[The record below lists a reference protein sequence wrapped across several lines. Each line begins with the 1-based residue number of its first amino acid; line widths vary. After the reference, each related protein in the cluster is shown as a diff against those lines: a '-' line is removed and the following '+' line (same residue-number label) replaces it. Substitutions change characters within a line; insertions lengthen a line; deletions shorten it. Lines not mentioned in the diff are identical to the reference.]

1 MKLLT
6 LRTTEGFHTGVL
18 LESDVLD
25 LHIASA
31 SLRSLGALPRTMRGL
46 LGSLDANAALI
57 QDTLGQLAHESVR
70 ETLLAKGAL
79 VPLSGLRLGPVVPDS
94 DLVLAGSMNSRGH
107 LAEMHDELPL
117 HPCAFHKVRS
127 ALAASGDDILP
138 PPDYAQMIDWE
149 GEFCAVIGTRC
160 HRVTPESALRY
171 VAGFTLM
178 NDISARDFVLPFV
191 TAKGAAPT
199 AIAWE
204 RNVLGKNFPTFC
216 PIGPVIATRDEFSAQ
231 IDYLMETMVNGELV
245 QSSTKADLVFGIAE
259 MVSYFSTFYVFQ
271 PGDIISMG
279 SPPGVGMARN
289 PQRFL
294 KTGDIVE
301 VRVAE
306 IGALQNR
313 IGSVSGLA
321 TGTG

>member
-6 LRTTEGFHTGVL
+6 LRTAEGFHTGIL
-18 LESDVLD
+18 LEGEVLD

-31 SLRSLGALPRTMRGL
+31 SLRPLAGLPPTMRGL
-46 LGSLDANAALI
+46 LGALDANAALI
-57 QDTLGQLAHESVR
+57 REALAGLTQASVR
-70 ETLLAKGAL
+70 DMLRAKGAL

-107 LAEMHDELPL
+107 LAEMHDEIPSY
-117 HPCAFHKVRS
+117 PCAFHKVRS
-127 ALAASGDDILP
+127 ALAASGDDIQV
-138 PPDYAQMIDWE
+138 PPDHAQMIDWE

-160 HRVTPESALRY
+160 HRVAPEDAPRHI
-171 VAGFTLM
+171 AGFTLM
-178 NDISARDFVLPFV
+178 NDISARDFVLPFI
-191 TAKGAAPT
+191 TAKGPAPT

-216 PIGPVIATRDEFSAQ
+216 PIGPVLATRDEFPAQ
-231 IDYLMETMVNGELV
+231 FDYLMQTLVNGEIV
-245 QSSTKADLVFGIAE
+245 QSSSKADLVFGIAE

-279 SPPGVGMARN
+279 SPPGVGMASK

-294 KTGDIVE
+294 KKGDVVE

-306 IGALQNR
+306 IGTLRNR
-313 IGSVSGLA
+313 IGAAGE
-321 TGTG
+321 TGAVIV